1 MGIWITAA
9 ILLALAVLPLGVRI
23 RYNEAGF
30 VLKVIAGP
38 LKITVFPRKKKPK
51 KQKVKQKKKK
61 VAEKAEPAVC
71 EEKSPQPPKTQPE
84 KKEKGGLRK
93 LQKDFLEIST
103 EQEKRIV
110 LVVKMLK
117 NLSNVLFWLLKKKNI
132 VLKVMKSAN
141 VDTESKSG

>member
-1 MGIWITAA
+1 M
-9 ILLALAVLPLGVRI
+9 VHQSV
-23 RYNEAGF
+23 
-30 VLKVIAGP
+30 
-38 LKITVFPRKKKPK
+38 
-51 KQKVKQKKKK
+51 
-61 VAEKAEPAVC
+61 
-71 EEKSPQPPKTQPE
+71 E

-103 EQEKRIV
+103 EQEKRII